1 MNIGN
6 EIIRLRKS
14 MGLSQEELGEKIG
27 VARQTIS
34 KWELNETSPDLKQA
48 CELSKIFKVS
58 LDELVGND
66 VKDILV
72 NKISNTERLAGLVLK
87 ILKWLGIFLI
97 IYFILMIVGII
108 FYTTFNKRT
117 NIKTYEE
124 VSVNCHI
131 NDQKYQIKMDRAGGF
146 QCDNCSNEMRNN
158 LTAKFNSSNLDN
170 SLKEIENYFKN
181 NNGFCE

>member
-1 MNIGN
+1 MKIGE
-6 EIIRLRKS
+6 EITRLRKKT
-14 MGLSQEELGEKIG
+14 GLSQEELGEKIG

-87 ILKWLGIFLI
+87 ILKWFGIFLI
-97 IYFILMIVGII
+97 IYFILMIVGI
-108 FYTTFNKRT
+108 FLYTAFIKRT
-117 NIKTYEE
+117 NIKMKEE
-124 VSVNCHI
+124 VSVNCYI
-131 NDQKYQIKMDRAGGF
+131 NEQAYQIKMDDAGFF
-146 QCDNCSNEMRNN
+146 QCSNCPDEMSNN
-158 LTAKFNSSNLDN
+158 LKAKFNSSNLDI

-181 NNGFCE
+181 NNGFCK